1 MKVRKIMLHL
11 AVLSAVFLAALGRA
25 QTFKV
30 RVLDALN
37 GKPYN
42 NLPINY
48 YCFSEGQHKIA
59 IKSIATGSNG
69 FAEVNYECQKGERIY
84 ILTGA
89 LDGKSTWTGKIEECG
104 SLEPQTI
111 EQILN
116 VGVISKPTAAGGIW
130 CPAKVSEK
138 LKPIPGQVILFA
150 KKPTWWQKHV
160 AP

>member
-1 MKVRKIMLHL
+1 MTVRKAMLHL
-11 AVLSAVFLAALGRA
+11 MILSAVFLGGLARA

-37 GKPYN
+37 GKPYDKM
-42 NLPINY
+42 PINY
-48 YCFSEGQHKIA
+48 YCFSEGQPKIA
-59 IKSIATGSNG
+59 IKNAVTDSNG
-69 FAEVNYECQKGERIY
+69 FAEVNYECQKSERIHL
-84 ILTGA
+84 LTGA
-89 LDGKSTWTGKIEECG
+89 LDGKSTWTGKVEECG
-104 SLEPQTI
+104 SLEPLTI

-138 LKPIPGQVILFA
+138 LKPIPGQVIIFA